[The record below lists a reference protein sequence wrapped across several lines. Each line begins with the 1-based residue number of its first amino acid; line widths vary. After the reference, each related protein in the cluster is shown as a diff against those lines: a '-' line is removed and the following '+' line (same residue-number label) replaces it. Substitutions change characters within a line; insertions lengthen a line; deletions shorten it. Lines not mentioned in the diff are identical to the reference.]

1 MQREMDAHFQRL
13 LGYNY
18 ISNELYQS
26 LFIQLPLGAA
36 LEALVDQNDEMI
48 ESSSDSDLL
57 NDDS

>member
-1 MQREMDAHFQRL
+1 MDAHFQRL

-48 ESSSDSDLL
+48 ESSSDSDLS